1 MEKSKLTLLVKK
13 VKEKTYQLIEFNCPG
28 CIYNHPSQKYHIDYC
43 LNPYSF
49 DDFYPLVLKDMLKQ
63 KKINYSELVQLE
75 NFFEKIHLNDVEI
88 NSD

>member
-1 MEKSKLTLLVKK
+1 
-13 VKEKTYQLIEFNCPG
+13 
-28 CIYNHPSQKYHIDYC
+28 
-43 LNPYSF
+43 
-49 DDFYPLVLKDMLKQ
+49 MLKQ